1 MASELEQKKQILED
15 SWQKLLEQIEVCNK
29 ENRPYRPMGR
39 PFTDRLQ
46 RCILQSD
53 LDSFAIA
60 AEFECSFGYIRR
72 IRLTSNRRRL
82 GC

>member
-1 MASELEQKKQILED
+1 MNELEQKKQILED
-15 SWQKLLEQIEVCNK
+15 SWQQLLEQVDLEARFIPTKGPPC
-29 ENRPYRPMGR
+29 Y

-53 LDSFAIA
+53 QEIKQIA
-60 AEFECSFGYIRR
+60 ADMGCSYDYIKA
-72 IRLTSNRRRL
+72 IRTSKNRRRL